1 MILSIVRVP
10 NGSFSEAYHAFLDH
24 VESDYVLFLST
35 DDIMTEDHFNRLSL
49 LLKGHPCDILVF
61 DYYLRYLDGFEEW
74 NRANTY
80 SCNGTVLQKMIIS
93 ERYDALLFNKV
104 FRVDIFRQHQIPFE
118 KSLGNYANH
127 LFLIAYLKYGTH
139 VSYLHAPILCHH
151 VNTYRQTDG
160 CQTLRFTQA
169 QFPEYKRYSQMLLQL
184 MGKQNERWLQQVA
197 FHFKLRCCDAKVL
210 RVRNFDYFL
219 PTPLS
224 LIWEEHFSLR
234 KKILMTIASLLNRV
248 GLHS

>member
-93 ERYDALLFNKV
+93 AAAEIITIWMTMFMARGLSSNFGRRLAPN
-104 FRVDIFRQHQIPFE
+104 IC
-118 KSLGNYANH
+118 
-127 LFLIAYLKYGTH
+127 
-139 VSYLHAPILCHH
+139 VSDRK
-151 VNTYRQTDG
+151 T
-160 CQTLRFTQA
+160 
-169 QFPEYKRYSQMLLQL
+169 M
-184 MGKQNERWLQQVA
+184 
-197 FHFKLRCCDAKVL
+197 
-210 RVRNFDYFL
+210 
-219 PTPLS
+219 TPS
-224 LIWEEHFSLR
+224 AAR
-234 KKILMTIASLLNRV
+234 KI
-248 GLHS
+248 